1 MRSEQFAFQH
11 QSPELAIEILFGIS
25 ESDLRATVMDCFR
38 SFVSAGPLHPKGSG
52 GTLAWIHGIRALR
65 AVLIPKGWTSDDPR
79 NQPRVVSPDGKHAIT
94 VICGDENTG
103 NPNRIPLTRNK
114 RGSQTTNS
122 VYYNARQQDLF
133 PVSREELQRFN
144 PGETQ
149 QQTLWILLFHVDVP
163 NRAVHFELSRPIN
176 MGENEKVDD
185 WAPRFI
191 MPPLQLDEPNV
202 IQGPTPGPDID
213 IPVTPRS

>member
-1 MRSEQFAFQH
+1 MRSEEFAFQH
-11 QSPELAIEILFGIS
+11 QSPEQAIEVLFGIS
-25 ESDLRATVMDCFR
+25 ESDLRATVMDCYR

-52 GTLAWIHGIRALR
+52 GSLAWIHGTRALR
-65 AVLIPKGWTSDDPR
+65 AVLIPKGWSSDDPR

-103 NPNRIPLTRNK
+103 NPHRTPLTRNK

-122 VYYNARQQDLF
+122 VHYNARQQDLF
-133 PVSREELQRFN
+133 PVSREELQRFT
-144 PGETQ
+144 PGQ
-149 QQTLWILLFHVDVP
+149 AAQQTLWILLFHVDVP
-163 NRAVHFELSRPIN
+163 NRTVHYELSRPIN

-191 MPPLQLDEPNV
+191 MPPLQLDEPNA

>member
-1 MRSEQFAFQH
+1 MRSEEFAFQH
-11 QSPELAIEILFGIS
+11 QSPEQAIEILFGIS
-25 ESDLRATVMDCFR
+25 ESDLRATVMDCYR

-144 PGETQ
+144 PSETP

-191 MPPLQLDEPNV
+191 MPPLQLNEPNPL
-202 IQGPTPGPDID
+202 QGPTLGPDLD
-213 IPVTPRS
+213 IPVTPR

>member
-1 MRSEQFAFQH
+1 MRSEDFAFQDVP
-11 QSPELAIEILFGIS
+11 PERAIEHLFGIT
-25 ESDLRATVMDCFR
+25 EADLRATIIDCFR

-65 AVLIPKGWTSDDPR
+65 AILLPKGWMSDDPR

-103 NPNRIPLTRNK
+103 NPHQTPLTRNK

-122 VYYNARQQDLF
+122 VHYNARQQDLF
-133 PVSREELQRFN
+133 PVSREELQRFT
-144 PGETQ
+144 PGTER
-149 QQTLWILLFHVDVP
+149 QQTLWILLFHVDVE
-163 NRAVHFELSRPIN
+163 NRTVHYELSRPIN
-176 MGENEKVDD
+176 MAENEKVDD

-191 MPPLQLDEPNV
+191 MPPLQLGEPDGF
-202 IQGPTPGPDID
+202 QGPAAGPDID